1 MGIDRRALGGGL
13 PRSQRVQVL
22 AQDTL
27 EEHAC
32 RVSIL
37 DKADGELV
45 LPTSVAR
52 SELTKILAAF
62 RDRGAAAG
70 PVLFGN
76 QRKPE
81 AAVVPY
87 ELIRL
92 LDPIIEDLVIAA
104 RVQERWLRTTGSASR
119 MRRSSPRW
127 VGRRGPLR
135 SCLFLRARPSII

>member
-1 MGIDRRALGGGL
+1 
-13 PRSQRVQVL
+13 
-22 AQDTL
+22 
-27 EEHAC
+27 
-32 RVSIL
+32 VSIL

-52 SELTKILAAF
+52 SQLTKIVAAF
-62 RDRGAAAG
+62 RSRGAAAG

-76 QRKPE
+76 HRKPE

-104 RVQERWLRTTGSASR
+104 RLQERLADDTGERISHDDVVTTMGWTAETPDPMPSG
-119 MRRSSPRW
+119 MRRSPKPASR
-127 VGRRGPLR
+127 
-135 SCLFLRARPSII
+135 

>member
-1 MGIDRRALGGGL
+1 MHNVYKYLHKDALREHSGL
-13 PRSQRVQVL
+13 
-22 AQDTL
+22 
-27 EEHAC
+27 
-32 RVSIL
+32 VSIL
-37 DKADGELV
+37 DKADGEMV

-76 QRKPE
+76 HRKPE

-104 RVQERWLRTTGSASR
+104 RVQDRLAEDSGERISHEEVVATMGWAPEAVPAP
-119 MRRSSPRW
+119 RRSR
-127 VGRRGPLR
+127 
-135 SCLFLRARPSII
+135 

>member
-1 MGIDRRALGGGL
+1 MLD
-13 PRSQRVQVL
+13 
-22 AQDTL
+22 
-27 EEHAC
+27 

-104 RVQERWLRTTGSASR
+104 RVQERLAEDTGERITHEEVIATMGWAPEAVPAPR
-119 MRRSSPRW
+119 RRSRKPTN
-127 VGRRGPLR
+127 G
-135 SCLFLRARPSII
+135 

>member
-1 MGIDRRALGGGL
+1 MYNYLHNPTFGA
-13 PRSQRVQVL
+13 
-22 AQDTL
+22 
-27 EEHAC
+27 HAGK
-32 RVSIL
+32 VSIL

-52 SELTKILAAF
+52 SELTKIVAAF
-62 RDRGAAAG
+62 RAHGAAAG

-92 LDPIIEDLVIAA
+92 LDPIIEDLVTAA
-104 RVQERWLRTTGSASR
+104 RVQERLAEDTGERITHEQVVATMGWDR
-119 MRRSSPRW
+119 EAPEA
-127 VGRRGPLR
+127 VPPPKRRGREL
-135 SCLFLRARPSII
+135 PSA

>member
-1 MGIDRRALGGGL
+1 LHNCRRWCILGHV
-13 PRSQRVQVL
+13 SVL
-22 AQDTL
+22 D
-27 EEHAC
+27 E
-32 RVSIL
+32 
-37 DKADGELV
+37 ADGELV

-52 SELTKILAAF
+52 SELTKIVAAF

-76 QRKPE
+76 HRKPE

-104 RVQERWLRTTGSASR
+104 RVQERLAEDNGERIAHEEVVATMGWEAGTPEVVSVPKRGSRKATSR
-119 MRRSSPRW
+119 
-127 VGRRGPLR
+127 
-135 SCLFLRARPSII
+135 

>member
-1 MGIDRRALGGGL
+1 MESML
-13 PRSQRVQVL
+13 V
-22 AQDTL
+22 
-27 EEHAC
+27 

-76 QRKPE
+76 HRKPE

-104 RVQERWLRTTGSASR
+104 RVQERLAEDTGERISHEEVVAT
-119 MRRSSPRW
+119 MGWAPEAVPAPKRRSRKPTSR
-127 VGRRGPLR
+127 
-135 SCLFLRARPSII
+135 

>member
-1 MGIDRRALGGGL
+1 MLN
-13 PRSQRVQVL
+13 
-22 AQDTL
+22 
-27 EEHAC
+27 

-37 DKADGELV
+37 DKAGELV

-104 RVQERWLRTTGSASR
+104 RVQERLAEETGERITHEEVAATMGWAPEAAPAPR
-119 MRRSSPRW
+119 RRS
-127 VGRRGPLR
+127 
-135 SCLFLRARPSII
+135 RPTNG